1 MPKNATPI
9 QLTESEISYLQS
21 ITQKGTVEA
30 RVYRRAKML
39 LLKSDGLS
47 YEAIA
52 LKLDVSVPTV
62 RLCLQ
67 KYNESGIQSALKD
80 YSGRGRRAEIFD
92 DSKAWVINIAC
103 QKPTAFG
110 LSAELWYPTSL
121 TQYVNSVAE
130 QEGYPRLATASV
142 FSIRKILREAQL
154 NPHKIT
160 YYCEKRDPDFD
171 RKMHD
176 ILVIYKQVELRFEEN
191 GKFVPFADGEE
202 VIHTLSFDEKPGIQA
217 ITTTS
222 EDKPPIPGSKK
233 VSTILRDYEYKRLGT
248 LSLLAAIDLQ
258 TGEAIPLV
266 SETHKSSDFVS
277 FLKALDEKYPEGD
290 KLRIILDN
298 LSAHTSRE
306 TQEYLNT
313 IPERFEFVFTPT
325 HGSWLNIV
333 EGFFSKMTRQ
343 MLMGIRV
350 DSKEELAERIYK
362 YFDEVN
368 AVPVPYKWKYKM
380 DTIDPEKEDV
390 SKIVYEVVNAKAA
403 SIENKGKRAPEIKKR
418 KRKNQDADTVA
429 ES

>member
-9 QLTESEISYLQS
+9 QLTETEISYLQS
-21 ITQKGTVEA
+21 IVQKGTVEA

-39 LLKSDGLS
+39 LLKSEGLS

-52 LKLDVSVPTV
+52 LKLDVTVPTV

-67 KYNESGIQSALKD
+67 KYSESGIQSALED

-121 TQYVNSVAE
+121 TKYVNSVAE
-130 QEGYPRLATASV
+130 EEGYPRMATASI

-176 ILVIYKQVELRFEEN
+176 ILVIYKQVELRFDEN
-191 GKFVPFADGEE
+191 GEFVPFADGEE
-202 VIHTLSFDEKPGIQA
+202 VVHTLSFDEKPGIQA

-222 EDKPPIPGSKK
+222 EDKPPILGTEK
-233 VSTILRDYEYKRLGT
+233 VSTILRDYEYRRLGT

-258 TGEAIPLV
+258 TGEAIPLI

-277 FLKALDEKYPEGD
+277 FLKALDEKYPKGD

-298 LSAHTSRE
+298 HSAHTSRE

-325 HGSWLNIV
+325 HGSWLNMV

-343 MLMGIRV
+343 MLTGIRV
-350 DSKEELAERIYK
+350 GSKEELAERIYK

-403 SIENKGKRAPEIKKR
+403 SVENKGKRAPEIKKR
-418 KRKNQDADTVA
+418 KRKNRDANTAA